1 MRAFVEYFMK
11 STRPFAPA
19 VVARL
24 LLLPLV
30 QWTAAPLAFALAVRR
45 TDRGTLACQ
54 RHAR

>member
-1 MRAFVEYFMK
+1 MRAFVENFLK
-11 STRPFAPA
+11 STRRAAPA

-24 LLLPLV
+24 LLPPLV
-30 QWTAAPLAFALAVRR
+30 LPAAPLPFALAVRR